1 MFVNVNTKVA
11 PGNFKLARPRQL
23 PSCPNGHGYLVP
35 AHALYGCIDCGHT
48 QPRTSSTRTAP
59 PAEATDL
66 THHLRQADAPE
77 DAQNEKD
84 NPGPAGSAGGRGR
97 AISGGANNSRNNEI
111 KKWIEDDQLQQ
122 DRNRYSRRRWS

>member
-77 DAQNEKD
+77 ETQNEKRTI
-84 NPGPAGSAGGRGR
+84 GPAGDSGGRGR
-97 AISGGANNSRNNEI
+97 AIPGGENRPSTDKIDQWVRES
-111 KKWIEDDQLQQ
+111 IEAEREAY
-122 DRNRYSRRRWS
+122 RNRNWY